1 MNTHDIEL
9 PPLPEA
15 RIVSYQTDST
25 MRRMEL
31 RTYSGE
37 DMKDYA
43 RAAIEADRKHFAEL
57 FMDLSRYADGMYE
70 QDHDPQMEGL
80 SDGYRY
86 AAEFLLGNK
95 EGVKELEADR
105 KRRGEPLARLAALYD
120 AAKSKYRAECSA
132 YYEGQVDAYDMA
144 IQIVEGAAPQ
154 PAEPVKV
161 PSEDEGGG
169 RHPIR
174 QSKW

>member
-105 KRRGEPLARLAALYD
+105 KRRGEPVAALD
-120 AAKSKYRAECSA
+120 LLRRAKLVL
-132 YYEGQVDAYDMA
+132 QLVDKDSGSTICTGGLISDISTYL
-144 IQIVEGAAPQ
+144 AAPQ